1 MRLFLLAIT
10 AVWASKEILFEPPTV
25 VSYAASAAIDKACN
39 GDMFVI
45 SESSCDTEA
54 FTLKLNNMVDKDGL
68 KCYDSLLPNDK
79 QLFHSQNVAD
89 DAECDQQGK
98 AVHLG
103 TGVITVEYATTCLI
117 QTAKENGK
125 TIYTTGLCKFKSS
138 CHTLTDTILQIMKI
152 RRANNAISRS
162 AVNLLMLL
170 KRLMILPMLMKST
183 M

>member
-1 MRLFLLAIT
+1 MRLFLLTIT

-25 VSYAASAAIDKACN
+25 VSYAASAALDKACA

-54 FTLKLNNMVDKDGL
+54 FTLKLNDVVDEGGL
-68 KCYDSLLPNDK
+68 KCYDSLLPNGK
-79 QLFHSQNVAD
+79 QLFHSQNVAN

-117 QTAKENGK
+117 QTTKENGK
-125 TIYTTGLCKFKSS
+125 TIYMTGLCKFKLS
-138 CHTLTDTILQIMKI
+138 CHTLTETIFQTTKI
-152 RRANNAISRS
+152 
-162 AVNLLMLL
+162 
-170 KRLMILPMLMKST
+170 
-183 M
+183 